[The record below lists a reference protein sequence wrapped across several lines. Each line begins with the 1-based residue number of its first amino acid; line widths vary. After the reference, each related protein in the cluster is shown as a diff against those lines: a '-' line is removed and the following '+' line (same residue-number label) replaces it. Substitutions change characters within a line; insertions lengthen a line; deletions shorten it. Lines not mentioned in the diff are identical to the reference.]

1 MNSKIGGSKFL
12 QLKIHHGTETKKFK
26 LASCLLEDLI
36 EAVRGLTWMAPLPD
50 RFKFYYF
57 DAEVLCTVDDQNS
70 FNRAIEFDLKQNKK
84 TTLKL
89 ILAQTHLDAA
99 RVSQLVE
106 SMKIDASTIITNSS
120 QARIDTE
127 MNEQPQ
133 KELKVPPLDFK
144 ALP

>member
-1 MNSKIGGSKFL
+1 MNNKIGGSKIL

-26 LASCLLEDLI
+26 MASCLLEDLV
-36 EAVRGLTWMAPLPD
+36 ETTRALTWMTPLPD

-57 DAEVLCTVDDQNS
+57 DADVLCTVDDQNS
-70 FNRAIEFDLKQNKK
+70 LNRAIEFDLKQNKK

-106 SMKIDASTIITNSS
+106 SLRVDASTIIANNS
-120 QARIDTE
+120 QARIDAE
-127 MNEQPQ
+127 MIEQPQ
-133 KELKVPPLDFK
+133 KE
-144 ALP
+144 